1 MKKKHPSRLVKK
13 KTWKE
18 SLMSFTPL
26 QLQALQMLFTMPPEE
41 RQKAL
46 AVCMTPPQPLR
57 APVVSLRP
65 AGSCSSG
72 DGDNLS
78 VASNGDIRIHH
89 KDKASELAKYLVK
102 TWFSARNV
110 WRHIYNHNNR
120 IDNQKLTK
128 ILEQIKP
135 ELSKSERKVLKLEK
149 EKVVKAI
156 KKKMAAAR
164 RYRLQA
170 KTEARQRSLEAP
182 RANTIDLSWSADED
196 EENKDKTDVDDKK
209 DREDGAGGGADKD
222 DGAGSGNVSPA
233 CRKKILMDEA
243 KKFTDKLKKN
253 RDTRQRT
260 RRSQRKTTSKNNEV
274 KSKKKN
280 SGRTRSASK
289 RKAATKSATPAK
301 KKPTPDAEDQN
312 SNRQSPSRWKD
323 RHINSKD
330 GPSFDV
336 GAKVMGCW
344 QGPSCT
350 GDWYEGVVVS
360 IDDEKQTAHVVYND
374 GDFDKDLKWTNMTL
388 LE

>member
-1 MKKKHPSRLVKK
+1 MFLTFFFAKPVKPVQTAAEKGEEDKAVETEAEEIKPKRKLKK

-18 SLMSFTPL
+18 ALMSFTPL

-57 APVVSLRP
+57 APVDSLRT

-89 KDKASELAKYLVK
+89 KDKVSELAKYLVK

-120 IDNQKLTK
+120 IDNQKLNK

-170 KTEARQRSLEAP
+170 KTEARKRSLEAP

-274 KSKKKN
+274 KSKKKILDLQLLTLKTKTQKWN
-280 SGRTRSASK
+280 Q
-289 RKAATKSATPAK
+289 RKKFW
-301 KKPTPDAEDQN
+301 
-312 SNRQSPSRWKD
+312 SNTICK
-323 RHINSKD
+323 
-330 GPSFDV
+330 
-336 GAKVMGCW
+336 
-344 QGPSCT
+344 
-350 GDWYEGVVVS
+350 
-360 IDDEKQTAHVVYND
+360 
-374 GDFDKDLKWTNMTL
+374 
-388 LE
+388 